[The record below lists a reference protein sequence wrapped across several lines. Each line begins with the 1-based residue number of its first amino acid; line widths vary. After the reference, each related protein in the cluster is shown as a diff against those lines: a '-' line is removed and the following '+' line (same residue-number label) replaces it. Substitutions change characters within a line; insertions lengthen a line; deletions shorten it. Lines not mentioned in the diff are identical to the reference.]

1 LTCWCLSIVSGL
13 LLTFNL
19 IGKMKFLTVE
29 DWMNYLG
36 HFHPVVVHLPIG
48 ILFVAFIL
56 EIVAWKQK
64 QPGLLQ
70 HAIAICLIAGF
81 AGAVISCLF
90 GWFLSREG
98 GYEETTLQLHQWLGI
113 SVAVLSAAAWL
124 VKKKYGSIRKAS
136 RAYQLLLVS
145 IFILLMI
152 TGHLGG
158 NMTHGEDYLT
168 AGMPQP
174 FAGWLGIEKKK
185 DTLAARPPI
194 TNINEAVLYSDIIQ
208 PIFSEKCYN
217 CHSSK
222 KVKGSLRMDEE
233 KLLFKGGKHG
243 SVIQP
248 GNADGSELM
257 KRLLLPM
264 EDDKRMP
271 PKDQPQLTKEEI
283 ALISWWIKTG
293 ADTKKKVKELSPD
306 ATVQPLLASFGAS
319 GDTAAHEELSKVF
332 DANPPAPDKSAVEK
346 LTALGM
352 IVSPVAK
359 EKNLLEVSAI
369 NYAAFDNSRIALLSE
384 LSDNIVWLRL
394 DNTAISDEAL
404 SQIGKL
410 KNLVRLN
417 LGGTK
422 ISSAG
427 IAFLQSLQNLEYIN
441 IVNTKVDDKALL
453 ILSKLPAI
461 KNIYCWNTLV
471 TPSGVENFKKQ
482 KPKIHIE
489 SGK

>member
-1 LTCWCLSIVSGL
+1 
-13 LLTFNL
+13 
-19 IGKMKFLTVE
+19 MQFLNIA
-29 DWMNYLG
+29 DWTNYLG

-70 HAIAICLIAGF
+70 HAIGICLIAGF
-81 AGAVISCLF
+81 VGAVISCLF

-113 SVAVLSAAAWL
+113 SVAVLAAVAWL

-136 RAYQLLLVS
+136 RVYQLLLVS
-145 IFILLMI
+145 LFMLLMI

-185 DTLAARPPI
+185 DTVAARPPI
-194 TNINEAVLYSDIIQ
+194 TNINEAVVYSDIIQ

-243 SVIQP
+243 SIIQA
-248 GNADGSELM
+248 GNPEGSELI
-257 KRLLLPM
+257 KRLLLSM

-283 ALISWWIKTG
+283 GLITWWIRTG

-306 ATVQPLLASFGAS
+306 ASIQAMLASLGGA
-319 GDTAAHEELSKVF
+319 GDTAAHESLSKVF
-332 DANPPAPDKSAVEK
+332 DANPSAPDKAAIEK
-346 LTALGM
+346 LISLGI

-359 EKNLLEVSAI
+359 EKNLLDVSAI
-369 NYAAFDNSRIALLSE
+369 NYPAFDNSKVALLAE

-394 DNTAISDEAL
+394 DNTAVTDEAL

-417 LGGTK
+417 VSGAQ

-427 IAFLQSLQNLEYIN
+427 IASLQSLQNLEYIN

-453 ILSKLPAI
+453 ILAKLPAL

-471 TPSGVENFKKQ
+471 TSSGVENFKKQ
-482 KPKIHIE
+482 KSEVRIE
-489 SGK
+489 SGE